1 MEAKLKKLRDG
12 VILVKPEEKKL
23 IEQTFSEKM
32 NHWRKRKRIFKDL
45 WDAITENS
53 PKDAKEFKVYY
64 LWHHPLFISL
74 DFTNSATIDDRRSSA
89 LNMMK
94 MLEFSC
100 NPIVN

>member
-1 MEAKLKKLRDG
+1 MEAKLEKLRDG
-12 VILVKPEEKKL
+12 IILVNPEEKKL

-53 PKDAKEFKVYY
+53 PKDAKEFKVFF
-64 LWHHPLFISL
+64 LSHHLLISL
-74 DFTNSATIDDRRSSA
+74 DLTNSFITDDRRSLAS
-89 LNMMK
+89 NMMK
-94 MLEFSC
+94 MLELAC